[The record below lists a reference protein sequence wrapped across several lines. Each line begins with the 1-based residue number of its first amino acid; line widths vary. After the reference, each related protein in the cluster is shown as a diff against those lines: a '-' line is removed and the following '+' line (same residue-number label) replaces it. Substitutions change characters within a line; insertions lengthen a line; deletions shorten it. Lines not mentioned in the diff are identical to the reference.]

1 MASKLVDLSSVTDEK
16 TGSDSAG
23 IARDQIRGSSLF
35 LVGNVLSIAITFL
48 PHLVLVR
55 YLTPEAFGHL
65 AYALSLIGIGN
76 TYALGFNEAMSRFV
90 PIYHARRENSK
101 VLGTIVVV
109 FAITLLISG
118 LLIVTF
124 AVASGPIL
132 ALLTKGREPA
142 GLLLILMFMIPLE
155 TTALLNINLLACFAR
170 AREIFW
176 GRFIMAP
183 GLRVIVITL
192 VVFRH
197 SGLPSLAYGY
207 LLAELITVVLF
218 SVLIVRELRRQKLLL
233 KLSCVRFPAREIFA
247 FSVPLM
253 ASNVIGMLG
262 SSIPVLLLGYFHPMS
277 TVAYYRV
284 VLPAACLCNMIPGN
298 FIPLYLP
305 SASRLFAKGDT
316 AGINHLFWETSL
328 WMSVLAFPIFLATS
342 CFAQPLTIYL
352 YGARYAPSAPIL
364 AILSLGYFINA
375 SFACNVVTLK
385 VLGKIRLMV
394 MLNIATPIILVVF
407 NLLLIPRYGAVGAAV
422 GTSAGLIMQNLP
434 RQLALWFAGGGSISF
449 FEKRFASFFL
459 VLGSS
464 AISLHLIQLFTS
476 INIYVALTLALI
488 VSTFVLWLVKKHL
501 KIADTFPEILRVPVV
516 GRLLA

>member
-1 MASKLVDLSSVTDEK
+1 MASKLVDLSSATDEK

-35 LVGNVLSIAITFL
+35 LIGNMLSLAITFL

-55 YLTPEAFGHL
+55 YLTTEAFGHL
-65 AYALSLIGIGN
+65 AYALSLVAVSK

-90 PIYHARRENSK
+90 PIFHAKRDPSK
-101 VLGTIVVV
+101 VLGSIIVV
-109 FAITLLISG
+109 FAVSLSISG
-118 LLIVTF
+118 LLLLTF

-142 GLLLILMFMIPLE
+142 GLLLILMFMVPLE
-155 TTALLNINLLACFAR
+155 TADLLIMNLFACFAR

-176 GRFIMAP
+176 GKYIIP
-183 GLRVIVITL
+183 PTLRVIVITL

-197 SGLPSLAYGY
+197 SELPFLAYGY
-207 LLAELITVVLF
+207 LLVELITVVVF
-218 SVLIVRELRRQKLLL
+218 GALIVCELRRQKLLQ
-233 KLSCVRFPAREIFA
+233 KLSSVRLPIREIFS

-253 ASNVIGMLG
+253 ASNVIGMIG

-284 VLPAACLCNMIPGN
+284 VLPAACLCSMVPDN
-298 FIPLYLP
+298 FMPLYMP

-316 AGINHLFWETSL
+316 PGINHLFWETSL
-328 WMSVLAFPIFLATS
+328 WMSVLAFPIFLATA
-342 CFAQPLTIYL
+342 CFARPLTIFL

-364 AILSLGYFINA
+364 AILSLGHFINVV
-375 SFACNVVTLK
+375 FAFNGATLK

-394 MLNIATPIILVVF
+394 ILNIVTPIIIIVF
-407 NLLLIPRYGAVGAAV
+407 NLLLIPRYGAIGAAV
-422 GTSAGLIMQNLP
+422 ATSAGLIVQNLL
-434 RQLALWFAGGGSISF
+434 RQLSLWLGGGGISF
-449 FEKRFASFFL
+449 FEKRYASFFL
-459 VLGSS
+459 MLGSS
-464 AISLHLIQLFTS
+464 AVGLYLIQLFTPN
-476 INIYVALTLALI
+476 NIYVALTLALA

-501 KIADTFPEILRVPVV
+501 KIADIFPEILRLPVI

>member
-16 TGSDSAG
+16 TGSDSVG

-35 LVGNVLSIAITFL
+35 LVGNVLSLAITFL

-65 AYALSLIGIGN
+65 AYALSLVAVGK

-90 PIYHARRENSK
+90 PIYHAKRDPSK
-101 VLGTIVVV
+101 VLGSIAVV
-109 FAITLLISG
+109 FATTLLISG

-142 GLLLILMFMIPLE
+142 GLLLILMFLVPLE
-155 TTALLNINLLACFAR
+155 TADLLIMNLFACFAR

-176 GRFIMAP
+176 GRFIIPPA
-183 GLRVIVITL
+183 LRVIVITL

-197 SGLPSLAYGY
+197 SELPFLAYGY
-207 LLAELITVVLF
+207 LLVELITVVVF
-218 SVLIVRELRRQKLLL
+218 GALIVCELRRQKLLQ
-233 KLSCVRFPAREIFA
+233 KLSSVRLPIREIFS

-253 ASNVIGMLG
+253 ASNVIGMIG

-284 VLPAACLCNMIPGN
+284 VLPAAVLCSMIPGN
-298 FIPLYLP
+298 FMPLYLP

-328 WMSVLAFPIFLATS
+328 WMSVLAFPIFLATA
-342 CFAQPLTIYL
+342 CFARPLTIFL
-352 YGARYAPSAPIL
+352 YGARYASSAPIL
-364 AILSLGYFINA
+364 AILSLGYFFNVI
-375 SFACNVVTLK
+375 FAFNGVTLK

-394 MLNIATPIILVVF
+394 ILNIVTPIIIVVF

-422 GTSAGLIMQNLP
+422 ATSAGLIMQNLL
-434 RQLALWFAGGGSISF
+434 RQLSLWLAGGGISF

-464 AISLHLIQLFTS
+464 AISLYLIQFFTPN
-476 INIYVALTLALI
+476 NIYVALTLALT
-488 VSTFVLWLVKKHL
+488 VSAFVLWLVKRHL
-501 KIADTFPEILRVPVV
+501 KIADIFPEILRLPVV